1 MNRDF
6 PTPLSLLAALQ
17 TSTPPEARWREFHDL
32 YAPLILT
39 WARQQGFQEADAL
52 DVTQEVLIK
61 VARTLPTYVREPGQ
75 SFRSWLYTISQRQ
88 GLDFLRRRARR
99 KEVGP
104 ESLANAPPRKSSIL
118 AEESEYRRAL
128 VHRACELIRP
138 EFEQRTWRAFVLF
151 KMEQKPVPEVMR
163 ELGYE
168 RDNGVYVASNRVLRR
183 LRQVIA
189 GFVEE

>member
-75 SFRSWLYTISQRQ
+75 SFRSWLYRLALEK
-88 GLDFLRRRARR
+88 GYLDGWLMTWLVNPLLNLLRFCDHLERRWAAVFTSADQSAADA
-99 KEVGP
+99 K
-104 ESLANAPPRKSSIL
+104 AKAM
-118 AEESEYRRAL
+118 AT
-128 VHRACELIRP
+128 
-138 EFEQRTWRAFVLF
+138 EQTL
-151 KMEQKPVPEVMR
+151 
-163 ELGYE
+163 
-168 RDNGVYVASNRVLRR
+168 
-183 LRQVIA
+183 
-189 GFVEE
+189 